1 MVRKVLFAKI
11 GMRSLFAAAL
21 CSGAACTLRGAPEI
35 TPTPAVGPAGPASIA
50 EQPAADAAPAASAAP
65 AVPVAAAPA
74 GSPSAIAPELTSA
87 IESRVADLKARGGV
101 CEEYGEVLESALAS
115 GRITLRPYM
124 WRVEGNLASAQGES
138 SGEMT
143 IARDID
149 SLNVG
154 VRRLDDVLR
163 SAEHEAAHIALR
175 IASGDP
181 VRESR
186 VDERVNECRGVP
198 R

>member
-1 MVRKVLFAKI
+1 MDREILWAR
-11 GMRSLFAAAL
+11 RSLIAATLCSAVACTPRRAAEVAPQLAPAIAAL
-21 CSGAACTLRGAPEI
+21 
-35 TPTPAVGPAGPASIA
+35 
-50 EQPAADAAPAASAAP
+50 P
-65 AVPVAAAPA
+65 AVPAIPAPIAGLPA
-74 GSPSAIAPELTSA
+74 GAPVTATPQSAIAPELAAA
-87 IESRVADLKARGGV
+87 IEARVAELKARGGV
-101 CEEYGEVLESALAS
+101 CEEYGAVLESALAS

-138 SGEMT
+138 TGEMT

-186 VDERVNECRGVP
+186 VDERVNACRGAP

>member
-1 MVRKVLFAKI
+1 M
-11 GMRSLFAAAL
+11 FAAAL
-21 CSGAACTLRGAPEI
+21 PVLSAGCVARTVPLPAPAPSGAEPVAAQ
-35 TPTPAVGPAGPASIA
+35 A
-50 EQPAADAAPAASAAP
+50 ERAPAAVALPSSAP
-65 AVPVAAAPA
+65 TLL
-74 GSPSAIAPELTSA
+74 APELAAA
-87 IESRVADLKARGGV
+87 IAARVADLKARGGV
-101 CEEYGEVLESALAS
+101 CEEYGAVLESALAS
-115 GRITLRPYM
+115 GHITLRPYM

-138 SGEMT
+138 TGEMT

-154 VRRLDDVLR
+154 VRRMEDVLR

-175 IASGDP
+175 IASGDE

-186 VDERVNECRGVP
+186 VEQRVNECGGR

>member
-1 MVRKVLFAKI
+1 METEL
-11 GMRSLFAAAL
+11 AAA
-21 CSGAACTLRGAPEI
+21 
-35 TPTPAVGPAGPASIA
+35 
-50 EQPAADAAPAASAAP
+50 
-65 AVPVAAAPA
+65 
-74 GSPSAIAPELTSA
+74 
-87 IESRVADLKARGGV
+87 IEARVADLKARGGV
-101 CEEYGEVLESALAS
+101 CEEYGEVLEGALAT
-115 GRITLRPYM
+115 GHITLRPYM

-138 SGEMT
+138 TGEMT

-186 VDERVNECRGVP
+186 VDERVNECRSL
-198 R
+198 RR